1 MLDERAL
8 QELMATVL
16 EVDVDSIGPGS
27 DMDTVPSWDS
37 LRHMTLVLALEEE
50 FGVQI
55 PDEDAAGITSYPLI
69 TLVLGDL
76 LAAKA

>member
-1 MLDERAL
+1 
-8 QELMATVL
+8 MATVL
-16 EVDVDSIGPGS
+16 EVDAGSIGPGT

-55 PDEDAAGITSYPLI
+55 PDEDAGSITSYPLI
-69 TLVLGDL
+69 KLVVGDL
-76 LAAKA
+76 LAEKA